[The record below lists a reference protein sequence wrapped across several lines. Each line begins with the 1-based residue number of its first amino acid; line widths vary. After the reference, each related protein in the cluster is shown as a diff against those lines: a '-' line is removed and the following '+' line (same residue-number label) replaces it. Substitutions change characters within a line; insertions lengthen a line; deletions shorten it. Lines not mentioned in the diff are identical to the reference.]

1 MQLTR
6 FKKVLFIAF
15 FAAIALAVM
24 SNATE
29 TSAAT
34 TEGTKTTEKNIDLTT
49 AATTVSTPDENETPD
64 EEAAQH
70 DDGTI
75 SRVKR
80 QWGCPSNCYGSC
92 SSNVQC
98 RRYNVR
104 SVCVQGCCCGSST
117 NISTACSGMPAVA
130 ACLNNLCGQG
140 YFCSTSNYCCRC
152 QSGAESG
159 PCVNGLCPAGFAC
172 NTNDYCCPI
181 GSSAVLDVCVNGL
194 CPTGYTC
201 GAGNLCY
208 QTTTTG

>member
-29 TSAAT
+29 TSSSST
-34 TEGTKTTEKNIDLTT
+34 TTSTTTASSPKTEVKKATEKNIEASTGGASTT
-49 AATTVSTPDENETPD
+49 PESIITPEDTETPD
-64 EEAAQH
+64 EEAQH
-70 DDGTI
+70 DGTI

-117 NISTACSGMPAVA
+117 NISTV
-130 ACLNNLCGQG
+130 
-140 YFCSTSNYCCRC
+140 
-152 QSGAESG
+152 
-159 PCVNGLCPAGFAC
+159 
-172 NTNDYCCPI
+172 D
-181 GSSAVLDVCVNGL
+181 
-194 CPTGYTC
+194 
-201 GAGNLCY
+201 
-208 QTTTTG
+208 